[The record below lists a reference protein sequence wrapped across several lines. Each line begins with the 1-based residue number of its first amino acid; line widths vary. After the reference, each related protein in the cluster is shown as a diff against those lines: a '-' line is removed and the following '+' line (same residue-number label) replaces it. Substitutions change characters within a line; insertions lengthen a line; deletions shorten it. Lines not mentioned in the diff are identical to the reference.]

1 MPPKKRG
8 RTSKVKAK
16 PNVVATLTPEEQES
30 RDQVDLFLKDYDKY
44 TEQTIKDAW
53 RDVDTISA
61 SINTLFKLELMKLPQ
76 EVKDMKWDDFYQ
88 QALDRGDNPLAL
100 SEAIAACV
108 EDSISCTVDTQ
119 VSQIKSA
126 MKNKG
131 KQRGKKKSAKAYPDP
146 PSSATRSSG
155 RSRAPPKRL
164 LAESA
169 TPANTRSSRNA
180 KNQLITPAH
189 SKAPPNN
196 GETPMITPKFD
207 TTRSIAR
214 TVTRVARTDE
224 VLVSLQGSPVV
235 GVTAKATKAAS
246 EQAVLVPLGKGET
259 LCVPIGQDTTNMID
273 HLDQEQVERL
283 DELQKSIANMI
294 QSRREEV
301 EKM

>member
-1 MPPKKRG
+1 MSLSDHSLASRLFQ
-8 RTSKVKAK
+8 
-16 PNVVATLTPEEQES
+16 TLS
-30 RDQVDLFLKDYDKY
+30 GNNHDLFLKDYDKY
-44 TEQTIKDAW
+44 MEQTIKDAW

-108 EDSISCTVDTQ
+108 EDSISSTVDTQ

-131 KQRGKKKSAKAYPDP
+131 KRGRKKSVKADHDP
-146 PSSATRSSG
+146 PPSATRSSG

-169 TPANTRSSRNA
+169 TPANTRHSRNA
-180 KNQLITPAH
+180 KNGLTTP
-189 SKAPPNN
+189 SNTIAPPNL
-196 GETPMITPKFD
+196 ETPMITPKFD
-207 TTRSIAR
+207 TTQPMSR
-214 TVTRVARTDE
+214 TVRRVARKDE
-224 VLVSLQGSPVV
+224 VLVSLRGSPVV
-235 GVTAKATKAAS
+235 GVTSKATKADS

-273 HLDQEQVERL
+273 HLDQEQIGRL

-294 QSRREEV
+294 QSRREEA